1 MDSNDEPKR
10 SKTINFLKDADEIPN
25 GFIENLISHS
35 LVKTKQNIHTH
46 TIVAF

>member
-1 MDSNDEPKR
+1 MI
-10 SKTINFLKDADEIPN
+10 TVNFLKDADEIPN
-25 GFIENLISHS
+25 GFIENLISHI